1 MIVREPRP
9 GDAPGLARIHRENTS
24 YYAALAPDLFQVPA
38 VDGLAELMA
47 PKPEDNDGET
57 TFAAVVEVDGEVAG
71 YLEARIEPPLETA
84 AWQGNIDLGGAR
96 LFINYVGTGDAFKR
110 QGVATKLVEAAESW
124 GRARGAKVAL
134 CDTWIGSELS
144 MPFWRSRMGYAPRNV
159 IFRKELI

>member
-84 AWQGNIDLGGAR
+84 AWQGNIDLGGPR
-96 LFINYVGTGDAFKR
+96 LFINYWGQAMR
-110 QGVATKLVEAAESW
+110 SN
-124 GRARGAKVAL
+124 GRALRRSSSRRPRAGAERAARRWPSATRGSGASSR
-134 CDTWIGSELS
+134 C
-144 MPFWRSRMGYAPRNV
+144 RSGGAAWAMRLAT
-159 IFRKELI
+159 